1 MYHGL
6 ETEKVFA
13 AVVIAILSGQ
23 PVQATEVG
31 AVLEERDRRLFFE
44 ILFED
49 TNEPTREE
57 AMSCVEALH
66 HRQAEQE
73 LADVQRSIQANPPAP
88 EMPGLPGKKQELL
101 RRLSPAR

>member
-31 AVLEERDRRLFFE
+31 AVLEERDRRLFFG

-49 TNEPTREE
+49 SNEPTREE
-57 AMSCVEALH
+57 AMSCIEALQ
-66 HRQAEQE
+66 HRQAEEE
-73 LADVQRSIQANPPAP
+73 LGVVQRSVGAKPPGPQVRGVHGTKTGAI
-88 EMPGLPGKKQELL
+88 
-101 RRLSPAR
+101 RA